1 MLRVTFSICHQCPS
15 FSSPPPTHK
24 HTRTHLPA
32 QSAGKTSHVL
42 TMQECVITLIEEAKM
57 SPSQPLQTLS
67 NVGLSS
73 SVPGCMV
80 GHGSGSK

>member
-15 FSSPPPTHK
+15 FSPPPTHT
-24 HTRTHLPA
+24 HTPA

-42 TMQECVITLIEEAKM
+42 TMQECVITLIEEGKM

>member
-15 FSSPPPTHK
+15 FSFLSPP
-24 HTRTHLPA
+24 THLPA

-42 TMQECVITLIEEAKM
+42 TMQECVITLIKEGKR